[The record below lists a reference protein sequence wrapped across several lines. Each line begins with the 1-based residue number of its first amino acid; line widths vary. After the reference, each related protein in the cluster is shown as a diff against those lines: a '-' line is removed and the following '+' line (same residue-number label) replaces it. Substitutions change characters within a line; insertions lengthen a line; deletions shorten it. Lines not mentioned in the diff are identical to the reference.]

1 MADSPATAAAV
12 APTVTL
18 PTSSPSPNETV
29 SRSAYTRN
37 LAVVSQETTELDQTR
52 ERFVLFVMITLLL
65 LISLTMLGI
74 LFTLLSSDTAS
85 LTSAKRIFADGFQ
98 ATVVGAGPLL
108 SRCQGL

>member
-74 LFTLLSSDTAS
+74 LFTLLSSD
-85 LTSAKRIFADGFQ
+85 RIFADGFQ